1 MEIKYTFAS
10 CKTWYKE
17 KSQCKTLA
25 GRTAVSFVYNNNNNN
40 KAFIPNLQ
48 YHLCDK
54 HKITGQCNPIRTK
67 QQLKSILL
75 ELTQKHVL
83 RKTFKQ
89 YPRSASQQAQSYQE
103 NKKNSCSSLLWHNL
117 LPKHSEGPIWVY
129 IYDLSPA

>member
-1 MEIKYTFAS
+1 MHPTRSLTGTTRPGHRWRSNTLLLAAKLDIKKNPSA
-10 CKTWYKE
+10 KLL
-17 KSQCKTLA
+17 LA
-25 GRTAVSFVYNNNNNN
+25 E
-40 KAFIPNLQ
+40 LQ

-83 RKTFKQ
+83 TKTFKQ

-103 NKKNSCSSLLWHNL
+103 NKKNSCSSLL
-117 LPKHSEGPIWVY
+117 
-129 IYDLSPA
+129 